1 MGRTSA
7 EINTDKLRLMVVDDE
22 ADNLDLLYRTFRRDF
37 EVYKAESGFQALELL
52 EQVGEMGIII
62 SDQRMPKMNGTEFLS
77 RTVDRFPD
85 TIRILLT
92 AYTDVEDLVGAINA
106 GKVFKYITKPWSPTE
121 LKTVVQQASETYR
134 VLKRRTDELRRALR
148 RESLFNTV
156 TTAIREFLDYQSMLQ
171 KIVETVGKAFA
182 ADACVLRPVEV
193 VGSVSKQQFSSDI
206 FVYPAIAPPEVN
218 GSVSQSASQPT
229 SQSVSFLTAIG
240 VALPQQPPQQR
251 SPQHIEIE
259 TSDISIRLPQAQ
271 LIVPLTYQQEM
282 LATLVLCRYSTSPPW
297 TTEEIDLIEGVA
309 EQAALAI
316 SQAKLYQRIQE
327 QSQQMQAELSVARQ
341 IQTNLLRQSWPELEG
356 VRVQA
361 LCHPAREV
369 GGDFFEVFV
378 QPQGDVWLAVG
389 DVSGKGVPAA
399 LFMASAISL
408 LRRELSQEAP
418 PEPNILMQTLNKNL
432 SEDLVGSN
440 CFITMV
446 LIRYSPQTHE
456 LVYANAG
463 HIYPMVWSQYAMQSQ
478 QARQINVQTANAQ
491 DVQLASLPINPQ
503 AVALIPA
510 PDYLKV
516 RGVPLGILPIWK
528 AEAGSLTL
536 KSGDVLLLTSDGI
549 TEATIAPTETQPNIC
564 SMLQQT
570 GLWQLLLRQQ
580 PPVDLQ
586 NLLAQIQDHNPT
598 QEDDQTLLS
607 LEVL

>member
-1 MGRTSA
+1 MGETNA
-7 EINTDKLRLMVVDDE
+7 EISTAKLRLMVVDDE

-37 EVYKAESGFQALELL
+37 EVYKAESGFQALEVM
-52 EQVGEMGIII
+52 ERVGEMSIII

-92 AYTDVEDLVGAINA
+92 AYTDAEDLVGAINA
-106 GKVFKYITKPWSPTE
+106 GKVFKYITKPWSAAD
-121 LKTVVQQASETYR
+121 LKAVVQQASETYR

-148 RESLFNTV
+148 RESLFNRV
-156 TTAIREFLDYQSMLQ
+156 TTAIRESLDYQSMLQ
-171 KIVETVGKAFA
+171 KIVETVGNAFA
-182 ADACVLRPVEV
+182 ADACVLRPVEA
-193 VGSVSKQQFSSDI
+193 VGTLPKPQFSPEI
-206 FVYPAIAPPEVN
+206 FVYPAIAPPELN
-218 GSVSQSASQPT
+218 GSCAQSAPR
-229 SQSVSFLTAIG
+229 LTALG
-240 VALPQQPPQQR
+240 VLLPQQPPEQR
-251 SPQHIEIE
+251 SPQHLQITTSEIT
-259 TSDISIRLPQAQ
+259 TSDTPAQLPQAQ
-271 LIVPLTYQQEM
+271 LLVPLVYQQEV
-282 LATLVLCRYSTSPPW
+282 LATLVLCRYSDSPAW
-297 TTEEIDLIEGVA
+297 TTEEIELIEGVA
-309 EQAALAI
+309 EQVALAI
-316 SQAKLYQRIQE
+316 SQAKLYQRL
-327 QSQQMQAELSVARQ
+327 QSQSEQMQAELSVARQ

-356 VRVQA
+356 AKVQA

-378 QPQGDVWLAVG
+378 HPQGDVWLAVG

-418 PEPNILMQTLNKNL
+418 PEPNLLMQTLNKNL

-446 LIRYSPQTHE
+446 LIRYSLQTRN

-463 HIYPMVWSQYAMQSQ
+463 HIYPMVWSQPRMTQPTES
-478 QARQINVQTANAQ
+478 
-491 DVQLASLPINPQ
+491 
-503 AVALIPA
+503 ALTPN
-510 PDYLKV
+510 YLTV
-516 RGVPLGILPIWK
+516 RGVPLGILPVWK
-528 AEAGSLTL
+528 ANAGSLIL
-536 KSGDVLLLTSDGI
+536 NSGDVLLLTSDGI
-549 TEATIAPTETQPNIC
+549 TEATIAPTDVQPNSS

-580 PPVDLQ
+580 PPIDLH
-586 NLLAQIQDHNPT
+586 NLLAQIQDYNPI